1 MAKVIRGENAV
12 SREMT
17 KLFKTSEGYLN
28 AVACDLLSKIY
39 IASADDV
46 K

>member
-1 MAKVIRGENAV
+1 MAKVIRGEGSV
-12 SREMT
+12 SCEMK

-28 AVACDLLSKIY
+28 TVAYQLLSKIDTAN
-39 IASADDV
+39 IADV